1 MKSPALGTGGQLRK
15 STELWRCR
23 ALGAKWHPITRR
35 LMATV
40 ADTVTGPRSQP
51 ADVPPVVA
59 LKRKLSAVSWP
70 FRALGTEGARE
81 LLPGPLPTLLTRCK
95 QGPGLGEEQLERR
108 SPPPQT
114 EIRGEEGDAG
124 SLCPKLRWLRRH
136 GLINEEKSTRMRP
149 FQEYF
154 LGWEFSPDLEFP
166 LEPPPP
172 PTAHMCTPGGGGA
185 ASEQMSILRHQ
196 LLII

>member
-1 MKSPALGTGGQLRK
+1 
-15 STELWRCR
+15 
-23 ALGAKWHPITRR
+23 
-35 LMATV
+35 MATV

-51 ADVPPVVA
+51 ADVPPAVA

-108 SPPPQT
+108 RPPPQT

-154 LGWEFSPDLEFP
+154 LGWEFSPGLEFP
-166 LEPPPP
+166 LKPPPP
-172 PTAHMCTPGGGGA
+172 PTGTHVHPGGLGG
-185 ASEQMSILRHQ
+185 RHRNESAFFDTNFSSFETG
-196 LLII
+196 LPPSG